1 VRLVVA
7 DTTPIYYLVLIG
19 HSGIL
24 PALFEKVSI
33 PLAVRDEMTRPQT
46 PPIVRQWI
54 EAPPGWLELR
64 PTPDHPFDQA
74 LEILDEGERA
84 ALALAES
91 IRADLLLLDDR
102 QGTRVA
108 REKGFRTI
116 GTLRVLQLAARR
128 GLLDLPDAFNR
139 IKNTNFRYRQEVI
152 DQLLSEPD

>member
-1 VRLVVA
+1 MRVVVA

-19 HSGIL
+19 HSEIL

-33 PLAVRDEMTRPQT
+33 PSAVRDEMTRHQT

-54 EAPPGWLELR
+54 EAPPGWLELHR
-64 PTPDHPFDQA
+64 TPDCSFDPA

-84 ALALAES
+84 ALVLAES

-108 REKGFRTI
+108 REKGFRTM

-128 GLLDLPDAFNR
+128 GLLDLADAFNR
-139 IKNTNFRYRQEVI
+139 IKNTNFRYRQG
-152 DQLLSEPD
+152 SWTNC